1 MGEYGRKEQIKDAI
15 GMAILVPLLYIVT
28 VMMLSL

>member
-15 GMAILVPLLYIVT
+15 GLMAMVPLFYVVT
-28 VMMLSL
+28 VLMLSL